1 MKKQYIFI
9 IMILIILYITYL
21 IISFSYKE
29 YKISSNI
36 DSIKQF
42 SAEIEKK
49 IEIAKQTIKYKTSK
63 AYKNKILKEQQSMKN
78 KWEKVVFLTK
88 EEDFKKYTNWI
99 ENLKLEII
107 ETKKEEN
114 KETIEMS
121 VFEKWMWKIFK
132 IKKDD

>member
-42 SAEIEKK
+42 SNEIEEK
-49 IEIAKQTIKYKTSK
+49 ILDAKQIIKYKTSK

-78 KWEKVVFLTK
+78 KWEKVIFLTK

-121 VFEKWMWKIFK
+121 VFEKWMYFLFK
-132 IKKDD
+132 KNEF